1 VKLSRQTVYSKALA
15 IYVAMSFLLGLGVVS
30 FTQAIIVR
38 EFRATERREMRVS
51 TERLQMMLERE
62 LQSVEDSLTD
72 WLAEPRAREAGP
84 SGLPDAAQMEGL
96 QLDFA
101 AVYDSH
107 GTLLEIIVCH
117 GVEDIVGKTPFDPLG
132 NLIMASSPE
141 IRSSYASMDGQLV
154 GIAWKSAPPLFP
166 KGSNVVVGRLFDDKP
181 LTFLESL
188 LGGKIRFQT
197 LSGMTIGAAG
207 SEDVVTMLAK
217 NEITVSEVSED
228 EISGSF
234 VLRGLGGPVLG
245 VVSLTQG
252 RPLEEGAQASVR
264 IFLTVLA
271 LAGGVLFVAVW
282 FLLDRT
288 ILARI
293 HELTHQVE
301 AEEAKGA
308 LPVKLEFSGDDELGL
323 LARRIEGLA
332 VLLEKAQS
340 QYRHVVEDQTEAICR
355 FDTDF
360 KLQFSNDAFRR
371 TFHNDDIEPGGSL
384 RSCLPPEAMDFL
396 ERRFRRLYPTSPID
410 TFQHAIELPD
420 AGKLWFRST
429 LRCNF
434 RPDGTAIGGQ
444 WVASDV
450 TPQVEAER
458 GIQDSERQLRQL
470 SNRLLQ
476 LQDEERR
483 RIARELHDSTAQ
495 SLSALEMNV
504 SLLAPLAND
513 DRTRRIVSET
523 RRIAQDCCQELR
535 NISYLLH
542 PPLLDE
548 VGLTFAARWFI
559 DGYIERT
566 GIQVDLDVTLPFPR
580 LERDVETSLFRV
592 IQEAASNIYRHSGAT
607 AASIKLRCVLN
618 EGVFMTIRDNGHG
631 FARPIS
637 PNQPARMGIGLA
649 GMRERLVQFGGSLE
663 IKNSPSGVQI
673 DIFIPSPKIHAKV

>member
-1 VKLSRQTVYSKALA
+1 
-15 IYVAMSFLLGLGVVS
+15 
-30 FTQAIIVR
+30 
-38 EFRATERREMRVS
+38 
-51 TERLQMMLERE
+51 
-62 LQSVEDSLTD
+62 
-72 WLAEPRAREAGP
+72 
-84 SGLPDAAQMEGL
+84 MEG
-96 QLDFA
+96 
-101 AVYDSH
+101 
-107 GTLLEIIVCH
+107 
-117 GVEDIVGKTPFDPLG
+117 K
-132 NLIMASSPE
+132 
-141 IRSSYASMDGQLV
+141 LV
-154 GIAWKSAPPLFP
+154 GIAWKSALPRFP
-166 KGSNVVVGRLFDDKP
+166 DGSYVVVGRFFDNKP
-181 LTFLESL
+181 LAFLEGL
-188 LGGKIRFQT
+188 LGGKITFKP
-197 LSGMTIGAAG
+197 LGGMTIGADG
-207 SEDVVTMLAK
+207 SEDVVTMLSK

-234 VLRGLGGPVLG
+234 VLRGFGGPVLG
-245 VVSLTQG
+245 VVTLTQG
-252 RPLEEGAQASVR
+252 RPLEEGALASVR
-264 IFLTVLA
+264 VFLTVLA
-271 LAGGVLFVAVW
+271 LAGGLLFVAVW

-293 HELTHQVE
+293 HELTRQVE
-301 AEEAKGA
+301 AEKAKGA

-355 FDTDF
+355 FDPEF
-360 KLQFSNDAFRR
+360 ELQFSNDAFRR
-371 TFHNDDIEPGGSL
+371 TFHMDGIEFGGSL
-384 RSCLPPEAMDFL
+384 RSCLPAEAMDFL
-396 ERRFRRLYPTSPID
+396 DCRFRSLNPTSPID

-434 RPDGTAIGGQ
+434 RSDGTALGGQ

-450 TPQVEAER
+450 TLQVEAEK
-458 GIQDSERQLRQL
+458 GIQESEQQLRQL

-495 SLSALEMNV
+495 SLSALEMNL

-513 DRTRRIVSET
+513 ERTRRLVSET

-548 VGLTFAARWFI
+548 VGLTFATRWFI

-566 GIQVDLDVTLPFPR
+566 GIQVELDVASPFPR
-580 LERDVETSLFRV
+580 LERDVETSLFRM

-607 AASIKLRCVLN
+607 SASIKLRYDEH
-618 EGVFMTIRDNGHG
+618 EGIFMTIRDNGHG
-631 FARPIS
+631 FARSIR
-637 PNQPARMGIGLA
+637 PNQPARMGVGLA
-649 GMRERLVQFGGSLE
+649 GMRERLVQFAGTFK

-673 DIFIPSPKIHAKV
+673 DIFIPIQKAHAKV

>member
-1 VKLSRQTVYSKALA
+1 MKLSRQTVYSKALA

-51 TERLQMMLERE
+51 IERLRMMLERE
-62 LQSVEDSLTD
+62 LQGVEASLAD
-72 WLAEPRAREAGP
+72 WLAEPRLREAGP
-84 SGLPDAAQMEGL
+84 SGLPDAAQLEGL
-96 QLDFA
+96 KLDFA
-101 AVYDSH
+101 AAYDLH
-107 GTLLEIIVCH
+107 GTLLDVVVCP
-117 GVEDIVGKTPFDPLG
+117 GVDEAAGKEQFVPLG
-132 NLIMASSPE
+132 NLIVAASPE
-141 IRSSYASMDGQLV
+141 NRSSYAALNEQLV
-154 GIAWKSAPPLFP
+154 GVAWKSAPPRFP
-166 KGSNVVVGRLFDDKP
+166 AGSHVIVGRFFDNKP

-207 SEDVVTMLAK
+207 SEDVVTMLSK

-245 VVSLTQG
+245 VVTLTQG

-264 IFLTVLA
+264 VFLTVLA

-282 FLLDRT
+282 LLLDRT

-293 HELTHQVE
+293 HELTRQVE
-301 AEEAKGA
+301 AEEARGA
-308 LPVKLEFSGDDELGL
+308 LPVKLEFAGDDELGL

-355 FDTDF
+355 FDTEY
-360 KLQFSNDAFRR
+360 KLQFSNNAFRR
-371 TFHNDDIEPGGSL
+371 TFHIEGTELGGSL
-384 RSCLPPEAMDFL
+384 KGCLPTEAMDFL

-410 TFQHAIELPD
+410 TFQHAIDLPD
-420 AGKLWFRST
+420 AGTLWFRST

-434 RPDGTAIGGQ
+434 RPDGTAMGGQ

-450 TPQVEAER
+450 TLQVEAEK
-458 GIQDSERQLRQL
+458 GIQESEKQLRQL

-504 SLLAPLAND
+504 SLLAPIAKD
-513 DRTRRIVSET
+513 ERTRRIVSET

-548 VGLTFAARWFI
+548 VGLTFATRWFI

-566 GIQVDLDVTLPFPR
+566 GIQVDLDVPSPFPR

-592 IQEAASNIYRHSGAT
+592 IQEAATNIYRHSGAT
-607 AASIKLRCVLN
+607 AASIKLRYDVR

-631 FARPIS
+631 FARTIS
-637 PNQPARMGIGLA
+637 PNQPARMGIGIA

-673 DIFIPSPKIHAKV
+673 DISIPSPHIHAKT